1 MPRAAESLCTGMPKH
16 AMQAVVQQDVLL
28 LSKASCSLAE
38 CAKTPGWNC
47 SLAGFAWRATVNWAL
62 HRVCSECDLIP
73 TCTEQQPLKLPLQA
87 LWWAWSHAQRMKGL
101 QGAQEQPHHISNQ
114 PRSFR
119 LLRSSSES
127 DLDDL
132 YEQSS
137 QHSQTDTWQRPA
149 DDSLYS
155 RQVSNRKSLQ
165 AHRLSLSTQRYTP
178 ADDGLYNRPVSN
190 RKSLQAH
197 RLSLSAERYTPEVA
211 ARIWQSIDG
220 FAYVQEKSLETS
232 PRSYSIDEDDLQD
245 SVGDDE
251 DFSVDD
257 EAKTA
262 ELQQLWQHQLQK
274 DAICCRQT
282 PSG

>member
-1 MPRAAESLCTGMPKH
+1 
-16 AMQAVVQQDVLL
+16 
-28 LSKASCSLAE
+28 
-38 CAKTPGWNC
+38 
-47 SLAGFAWRATVNWAL
+47 
-62 HRVCSECDLIP
+62 
-73 TCTEQQPLKLPLQA
+73 
-87 LWWAWSHAQRMKGL
+87 MKGL
-101 QGAQEQPHHISNQ
+101 QRVHEQPHHISNQ

-119 LLRSSSES
+119 LLKSSSES

-132 YEQSS
+132 YEQSG

-149 DDSLYS
+149 DDRLYN

-165 AHRLSLSTQRYTP
+165 AHRWSLSYSRQ
-178 ADDGLYNRPVSN
+178 VSN

-220 FAYVQEKSLETS
+220 FAYMQDASPESS
-232 PRSYSIDEDDLQD
+232 PRSYSIDEDDLQE

-251 DFSVDD
+251 GFSVDD
-257 EAKTA
+257 QAKTA
-262 ELQQLWQHQLQK
+262 ELQQLWQRQLQE
-274 DAICCRQT
+274 DAICYRQT